1 MFQMSNEVRVVTT
14 IGHLAL
20 QEVTRV
26 STNDLKQGD
35 IVRLKATKP
44 VNEKPYGY
52 GEVLAVEDRTAKV
65 RRFS

>member
-1 MFQMSNEVRVVTT
+1 MSNEVRTVTT

-20 QEVTRV
+20 QETTRI
-26 STNDLKQGD
+26 STTDLKQGD

-52 GEVLAVEDRTAKV
+52 AEVLALEEDQVARI